1 MPAQCFL
8 GIDLGAESGRVLA
21 GILNENKI
29 QLEEI
34 YRFSNG
40 PVPLAG
46 TRRWNVTGLWA
57 SILKGLSLAAQKY
70 GNQIISVGVDTWG
83 VDYVLL
89 SEKQEMLG
97 QPYHYRDPRTEGMLN
112 LATSRVPQQEI
123 FDATGLQFM
132 EINTLYQLLAM
143 QQTDPEFLDQAKTFL
158 MIPDFF
164 HWLLSGSQV
173 VEFTNA
179 TTTQCL
185 NPVTGDWA
193 YELLRKLEIPT
204 AMLPKLVSPGT
215 KLGTLREDIMQ
226 ITGLGKI
233 DVIAPATHDTASAV
247 AAIPTTQTGN
257 PNWAYISSG
266 TWSLMGVE
274 VNSAVLGKRAFEL
287 NFTNEGGIDGT
298 YRLLKNIM
306 GLWLVQECKRAFE
319 RQGQT
324 MEYSELAEAAA
335 SAEAFR
341 SLVDPDDSRFL
352 SPPDMLEAI
361 TQYCTETSQP
371 VPETP
376 GQYIRCA
383 LESLALKYQKV
394 AGWLEELTGTPLEV
408 IHIVGGGT
416 KNELLNQLTANAC
429 QIPVIIGPVEATGL
443 GNVLVQARAAG
454 AVRSLSEIREIVL
467 NSVETSR
474 YEPQEKSVWEE
485 AIQRFNNL
493 INNAT
498 VDF

>member
-1 MPAQCFL
+1 MPEQCFL

-21 GILNENKI
+21 GILEDKQI
-29 QLEEI
+29 RLDEV

-40 PVPLAG
+40 PVPVAG
-46 TRRWNVTGLWA
+46 TRRWNVIGLWS

-70 GNQIISVGVDTWG
+70 GDRIISVGVDTWG
-83 VDYVLL
+83 VDYALL
-89 SEKQEMLG
+89 SNQQELLG

-143 QQTDPEFLDQAKTFL
+143 QQTDPELLKQAETFL
-158 MIPDFF
+158 LMPDFF

-185 NPVTGDWA
+185 NPKTGDWA
-193 YELLRKLEIPT
+193 VDLLRQLEIPT
-204 AMLPKLVSPGT
+204 GMFPKVVLPGT
-215 KLGTLREDIMQ
+215 KLGTLRDEVMQ
-226 ITGLGKI
+226 QTGLGKI
-233 DVIAPATHDTASAV
+233 DVVAPATHDTASAV
-247 AAIPTTQTGN
+247 AAIPTSRTGN
-257 PNWAYISSG
+257 PDWAYISSG

-306 GLWLVQECKRAFE
+306 GLWLVQECRRAYE
-319 RQGQT
+319 RRGKT
-324 MEYSELAEAAA
+324 LDYSELAEAAA
-335 SAEAFR
+335 SAAPFR
-341 SLVDPDDSRFL
+341 SLIDPDDARFL
-352 SPPDMLEAI
+352 SPDDMLEAI
-361 TQYCTETSQP
+361 EGYCEETSQP
-371 VPETP
+371 VPETE
-376 GQYIRCA
+376 GQFIRCA
-383 LESLALKYQKV
+383 LESLALKYRKV
-394 AGWLEELTGTPLEV
+394 LGWLEELTATPIQL

-416 KNELLNQLTANAC
+416 KNELLNQFTANSC
-429 QIPVIIGPVEATGL
+429 QVPVITGPVEATGF

-454 AVRSLSEIREIVL
+454 SVSSLAEIREIVR
-467 NSVETSR
+467 NSTETQR
-474 YEPQEKSVWEE
+474 YEPQDKELWEQ
-485 AIQRFNNL
+485 AIQRFDSL
-493 INNAT
+493 LAAR
-498 VDF
+498 

>member
-8 GIDLGAESGRVLA
+8 GVDLGAESGRVLA
-21 GILNENKI
+21 GRLHDNKI

-46 TRRWNVTGLWA
+46 TRRWNVTGLWS
-57 SILKGLSLAAQKY
+57 SILKGLTLAAQKY
-70 GNQIISVGVDTWG
+70 GDQIVSVGVDTWG

-143 QQTDPEFLDQAKTFL
+143 QQTDPELLQQARTFL

-185 NPVTGDWA
+185 NPLTGDWA
-193 YELLRKLEIPT
+193 YDLLRKLEIPT
-204 AMLPKLVSPGT
+204 SLLPKLVSPGT
-215 KLGTLREDIMQ
+215 KLGTLREEVMQ
-226 ITGLGKI
+226 YTGLRKI
-233 DVIAPATHDTASAV
+233 DVITPATHDTASAV
-247 AAIPTTQTGN
+247 AAIPTSQTGT

-306 GLWLVQECKRAFE
+306 GLWLVQECKRSYE

-335 SAEAFR
+335 SAEPFR
-341 SLVDPDDSRFL
+341 SLVDPDDPRFL
-352 SPPDMLEAI
+352 SPSDMLEAI
-361 TQYCTETSQP
+361 SKYCKESSQP

-383 LESLALKYQKV
+383 LESLALKYRKV
-394 AGWLEELTGTPLEV
+394 SGWLEELTGTPIEV

-416 KNELLNQLTANAC
+416 KNELLNQFTANAC
-429 QIPVIIGPVEATGL
+429 QIPVITGPVEATGL

-454 AVRSLSEIREIVL
+454 AVSSLSEIRNIVL
-467 NSVETSR
+467 NSIETKR
-474 YEPQEKSVWEE
+474 YEPQEKTVWEQ
-485 AIQRFNNL
+485 AIQRFDSLLNN
-493 INNAT
+493 NK
-498 VDF
+498 VKS